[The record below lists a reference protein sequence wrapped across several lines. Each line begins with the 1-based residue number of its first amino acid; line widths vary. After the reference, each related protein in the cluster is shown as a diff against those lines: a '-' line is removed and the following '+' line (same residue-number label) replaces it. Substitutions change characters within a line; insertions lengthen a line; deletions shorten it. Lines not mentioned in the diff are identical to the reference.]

1 VALYD
6 VPLLSGASF
15 LKIKPG
21 VRTDAQVLIIIFWI
35 RVPIC
40 HLSPQVLEMIA
51 PPYSPEFIQ
60 LFLPIVR
67 NEEITGRL
75 RSADRT
81 DDVSLFL
88 GKFPQGAPQGN
99 SREL

>member
-1 VALYD
+1 
-6 VPLLSGASF
+6 
-15 LKIKPG
+15 
-21 VRTDAQVLIIIFWI
+21 
-35 RVPIC
+35 
-40 HLSPQVLEMIA
+40 MIA

-88 GKFPQGAPQGN
+88 GEFKGHRYFRWLQGSVYSQCKLGKVKV
-99 SREL
+99 EFL

>member
-1 VALYD
+1 
-6 VPLLSGASF
+6 
-15 LKIKPG
+15 
-21 VRTDAQVLIIIFWI
+21 
-35 RVPIC
+35 
-40 HLSPQVLEMIA
+40 MIA

-88 GKFPQGAPQGN
+88 GEFEGH
-99 SREL
+99 